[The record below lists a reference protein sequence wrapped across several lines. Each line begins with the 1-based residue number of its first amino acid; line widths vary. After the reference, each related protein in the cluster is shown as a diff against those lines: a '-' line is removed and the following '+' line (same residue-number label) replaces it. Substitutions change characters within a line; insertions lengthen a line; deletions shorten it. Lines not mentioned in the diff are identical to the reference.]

1 MNGLPYYKAYPR
13 DFFEGTVGMDFEV
26 KAAYRL
32 LLDLIYMHGGQLTD
46 DPRFIAGHL
55 GCSVKRWNAL
65 RKSMIDGGKVTVSD
79 GYLGNLR
86 ADKEIDS
93 LKSMQ
98 TKQRENASKPRKNND
113 IDEPRQSQNQAIQN
127 QNQNHIEKEEANA
140 SSKKSAER
148 GSRLPSEWSLSDEY
162 RDAAKAMG
170 ASEHL
175 IASEAEKFR
184 DFWIAKPG
192 KDGVK
197 LDWLATWRTW
207 VRTALNNPRNKPA
220 DMSEARRRAAAEEAE
235 RHRAAV
241 ERGKLDY
248 GKERPALKPQ
258 ISEDARR
265 DFLREAAQM
274 RAAAGQNSL
283 W

>member
-127 QNQNHIEKEEANA
+127 QNHIEKEEANA
-140 SSKKSAER
+140 SSKKSDR
-148 GSRLPSEWSLSDEY
+148 GSRLPSGWSLSDEY
-162 RDAAKAMG
+162 REAAKAMG

-197 LDWLATWRTW
+197 LDWLATWRNW
-207 VRTALNNPRNKPA
+207 VRTALSNPRNKPA
-220 DMSEARRRAAAEEAE
+220 DMSEARRRAAAEEAD

-241 ERGKLDY
+241 EVGKQNY
-248 GKERPALKPQ
+248 GKERPAPKPQ
-258 ISEDARR
+258 ISEKMRLQVQR
-265 DFLREAAQM
+265 DLAEM
-274 RAAAGQNSL
+274 RAAASQNAL